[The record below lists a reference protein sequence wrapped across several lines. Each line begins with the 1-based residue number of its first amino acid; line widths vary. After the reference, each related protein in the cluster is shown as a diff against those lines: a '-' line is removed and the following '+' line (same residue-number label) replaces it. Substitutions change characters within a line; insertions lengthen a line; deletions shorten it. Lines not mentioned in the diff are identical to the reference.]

1 MACNDPA
8 TSLLLA
14 LPDPCLLAVMQCC
27 AADSHRSFF
36 SASRAHSRLRQMAM
50 ASLTS
55 ITAELS
61 QQQQMDS
68 VLLCLDTH
76 TQVVSIDLGGSSVA
90 NSYGQAAVSL
100 CRLPPALQ
108 LHSLQLSHL
117 QIQLQPEGGF
127 PGVLGAAASLASLT
141 RLRLNVCKL
150 LGTEELLAAALAN
163 LPAGL
168 EHLSTRSLFNAAVPT
183 AMLEQLQQLTFLE
196 LDGITVRGQ
205 GEDVPALQPL
215 QAMTRLADL
224 RVNSTTSV
232 HGFACADEYHLNLTA
247 SMLSGAH
254 RLTRLELSA
263 FYSVEV
269 DVLAGRPELSAAPS
283 TPGKPP
289 TGCNCTRR

>member
-27 AADSHRSFF
+27 AVQSYRRLF
-36 SASRAHSRLRQMAM
+36 SAARAHSRLRQMAM
-50 ASLTS
+50 TSLSS
-55 ITAELS
+55 ITVKLRN
-61 QQQQMDS
+61 QQQMDRL
-68 VLLCLDTH
+68 LLCLDTH
-76 TQVVSIDLGGSSVA
+76 THVTSIDISGWTVP
-90 NSYGQAAVSL
+90 YGEGAVSL

-183 AMLEQLQQLTFLE
+183 AMLE
-196 LDGITVRGQ
+196 
-205 GEDVPALQPL
+205 
-215 QAMTRLADL
+215 
-224 RVNSTTSV
+224 
-232 HGFACADEYHLNLTA
+232 
-247 SMLSGAH
+247 
-254 RLTRLELSA
+254 
-263 FYSVEV
+263 
-269 DVLAGRPELSAAPS
+269 
-283 TPGKPP
+283 
-289 TGCNCTRR
+289 